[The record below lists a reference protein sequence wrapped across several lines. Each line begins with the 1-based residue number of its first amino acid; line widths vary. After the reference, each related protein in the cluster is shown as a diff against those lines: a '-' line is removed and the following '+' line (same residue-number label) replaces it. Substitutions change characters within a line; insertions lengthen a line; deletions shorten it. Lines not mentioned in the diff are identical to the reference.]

1 MKIIKHI
8 PDKNTYFET
17 ILVTIKDELVKKF
30 INGDI
35 TYISINKNL
44 MKLIKK
50 PYFKKYYK
58 LNPKNIYDIKSV
70 IKITKI
76 YLNNNLKNY
85 EY

>member
-8 PDKNTYFET
+8 PDKHTYFET
-17 ILVTIKDELVKKF
+17 ILVTINDELVKKF
-30 INGDI
+30 INGHI

-58 LNPKNIYDIKSV
+58 LKPKNIYDIKNV